1 MRGKISAS
9 GRAQVRPLTRYVRW
23 RHRRHPEGESEMATD
38 YDTPRKTDDDV
49 DSDSLEEL
57 KARRNDKSTS
67 SVDVDEFE
75 AAEGLELPGAD
86 LSNEELA
93 VRVLPKQQDEF
104 TCMSCFLVH
113 HRSQLAREK
122 NGQPICRDCD

>member
-1 MRGKISAS
+1 
-9 GRAQVRPLTRYVRW
+9 
-23 RHRRHPEGESEMATD
+23 MATD

-49 DSDSLEEL
+49 DNDSIEEL
-57 KARRNDKSTS
+57 KARRNEKSS
-67 SVDVDEFE
+67 SSADMEEYDSVESM
-75 AAEGLELPGAD
+75 ELPGAD

-93 VRVLPKQQDEF
+93 VRVLPKQADEF